1 MRRKIAAVALA
12 GTVGLTGV
20 ALFVP
25 GVASAQE
32 QPGQATGIGERMG
45 AVKQALKSLVT
56 DGTLNQEQADKV
68 AEAVAKERAAR
79 PGPGRGHGRGH
90 GPGGK
95 RGAVGVK
102 LAPAAVAEALG
113 LEVGELRAE
122 QRDGKTLARIAEGK
136 GIPRDA
142 LLARLVTAAE
152 SRLAEEVTEGELT
165 QEQADERKA
174 GLAERI
180 GALIDRAGG
189 GPGAKGPKGRG
200 PVD

>member
-1 MRRKIAAVALA
+1 MRSKIAAVVLA
-12 GTVGLTGV
+12 GAVGLTGV

-45 AVKQALKSLVT
+45 ALKQALKSLVA

-68 AEAVAKERAAR
+68 AAAVARERAER

-95 RGAVGVK
+95 RGADGVK

-113 LEVGELRAE
+113 IEVGELRAE
-122 QRDGKTLARIAEGK
+122 QRAGKTLAQIAEDK
-136 GIPRDA
+136 AISRET
-142 LLARLVTAAE
+142 LSERLVSAAE
-152 SRLAEEVTEGELT
+152 SRLAEKVGEGELT
-165 QEQADERKA
+165 QEQADERRA

-180 GALIDRAGG
+180 GVLIDRTGG
-189 GPGAKGPKGRG
+189 GPGGKGPRGRG

>member
-1 MRRKIAAVALA
+1 MRSKIAAVALA

-20 ALFVP
+20 VLFVP

-32 QPGQATGIGERMG
+32 QPGQVTGIGERMG
-45 AVKQALKSLVT
+45 ALKEALKSLVN

-68 AEAVAKERAAR
+68 AEAVARERAER
-79 PGPGRGHGRGH
+79 PGPGRGH

-95 RGAVGVK
+95 RGADGMK
-102 LAPAAVAEALG
+102 LAPAAVGEALG
-113 LEVGELRAE
+113 MEVGELQAE
-122 QRDGKTLARIAEGK
+122 QRAGKTLAQIGEDK
-136 GIPRDA
+136 GISRET
-142 LLARLVTAAE
+142 LLERLVSAAD
-152 SRLAEEVTEGELT
+152 SRLAEKVTEGQLT

-189 GPGAKGPKGRG
+189 GPGGKGPRGR
-200 PVD
+200 